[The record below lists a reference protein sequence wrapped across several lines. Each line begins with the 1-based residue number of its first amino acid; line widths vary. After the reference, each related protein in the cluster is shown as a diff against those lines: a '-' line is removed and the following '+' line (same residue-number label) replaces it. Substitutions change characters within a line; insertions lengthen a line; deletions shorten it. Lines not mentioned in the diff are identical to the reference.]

1 MTKRAAWYNQ
11 NMKPLTKTDFKV
23 IYEDKER
30 REKRLMRKR
39 RTNPR
44 FETQIQTA
52 LAKLRGGKSF
62 YEIRHEM
69 QVKDQKGWD
78 DIQYIISRTVY
89 SPEKCA
95 IEWGVRLASQYQM
108 AADLYNRAKAKN
120 DLKNEAAAILLMSR
134 LTEQDFTL
142 KRELGLIK
150 PLMTND
156 GSSGYSD
163 EDVKN
168 IDVEAEMRKKLEERI
183 LAKMELQRTTEG
195 PKPIALLVGPDLER
209 KTNRMEQATLVDV
222 TPDRQEPTN
231 QNTKGIT
238 DGGQHVLDTVVTV
251 VSENKASS

>member
-1 MTKRAAWYNQ
+1 MQVVAK
-11 NMKPLTKTDFKV
+11 KDFKL
-23 IYEDKER
+23 IEEDKETKDR
-30 REKRLMRKR
+30 RILRKR
-39 RTNPR
+39 RTNPK
-44 FETQIQTA
+44 FETLVQSA

-62 YEIRHEM
+62 YEIRHELG
-69 QVKDQKGWD
+69 VTSKTTWGEV
-78 DIQYIISRTVY
+78 QYAISKSVY
-89 SPEKCA
+89 CPEKCA
-95 IEWGVRLASQYQM
+95 IEWSVRLASQYQM

-163 EDVKN
+163 VDVKN

-195 PKPIALLVGPDLER
+195 PKPIALLIGPDPER

-222 TPDRQEPTN
+222 TPNRQEPTN
-231 QNTKGIT
+231 QNTKGIA

-251 VSENKASS
+251 VSENKAST